1 MDIIRQAFRL
11 MEAVT
16 SFAGR
21 VRKLYYAVVLLGHSC
36 PKCDGKLMMVGE
48 GLCRCRSCS
57 FEFDPTV
64 AFQRCSVCGGTLE
77 IQLRRYRCKVC
88 GSDITSRFLFDGLVF
103 DRQYFRQKMVE
114 SRRQKKQR
122 RERVRK
128 MLAESRS
135 GNLQL
140 PVVDLS
146 IVPGLE
152 EALNSLT
159 VDLTELVP
167 WVPQENFDLK
177 RYQSHIQAHIR
188 DFPISLDEIPAL
200 GKDTRKDRIWRF
212 IAVIFLA
219 HMGIINIWQDGQ
231 AIMVIKSGSDTE
243 RYGIHE
249 DTESVDGL
257 EGSMGGA
264 QAW

>member
-1 MDIIRQAFRL
+1 
-11 MEAVT
+11 
-16 SFAGR
+16 
-21 VRKLYYAVVLLGHSC
+21 
-36 PKCDGKLMMVGE
+36 MMVGE
-48 GLCRCRSCS
+48 GLCRCRSCK

-64 AFQRCSVCGGTLE
+64 AFQRCSICGSTLE
-77 IQLRRYRCKVC
+77 IQLQRYRCKVC
-88 GSDITSRFLFDGLVF
+88 GNDIASRFLFDGLVF
-103 DRQYFRQKMVE
+103 DKQYFRQKMAK
-114 SRRQKKQR
+114 SRQQRKQQ

-140 PVVDLS
+140 PVADLS
-146 IVPGLE
+146 AVPGLE
-152 EALNSLT
+152 EALNGLT
-159 VDLTELVP
+159 TDLAELVP
-167 WVPQENFDLK
+167 WVPQEGFDLK

-219 HMGIINIWQDGQ
+219 HMGFINIWQDGQ
-231 AIMVIKSGSDTE
+231 AIMVIKNGSDTE
-243 RYGIHE
+243 RFGIHE

-257 EGSMGGA
+257 EGSLGGVE
-264 QAW
+264 AW